1 MLFFAI
7 HVSCCSVVCCKTNQD
22 SSRTVSVMT
31 FFCYTSVPL
40 FCFKYHISLLNKSYN
55 TIKDKNCHSV
65 LWEQQS
71 YQHMY
76 PSPLLLIKFVV
87 ILGEFQ
93 LDFALT
99 LVIFEVRDRL
109 KTMVCYLHISEIVVV
124 YVQDGCIDDRH
135 GVTEIRGEEPTSVP
149 YFVVKMH
156 LCLSEASKVYERQG
170 DTASNIPIINTKWK

>member
-1 MLFFAI
+1 MDAVDSLCHLLQIPFLPVFHEWTPKNVFRCLDLKMVLRLCVMLFFAI

-87 ILGEFQ
+87 ILGEF
-93 LDFALT
+93 
-99 LVIFEVRDRL
+99 
-109 KTMVCYLHISEIVVV
+109 
-124 YVQDGCIDDRH
+124 
-135 GVTEIRGEEPTSVP
+135 
-149 YFVVKMH
+149 
-156 LCLSEASKVYERQG
+156 
-170 DTASNIPIINTKWK
+170 